1 MLPAILSSFVIPL
14 LPQDLQLFK
23 IGILAFGSGLL
34 MLTFSG
40 TQIEGNP
47 YTIMMTSGNYRKML
61 NEWYLYLTSKDK
73 SSMQKTECTQLYYS
87 RCLFHSWCMFTS
99 LYQPVCKNVFDLDSN
114 DHIYHFFF
122 LLKFTMPRRRIN
134 KTSKQ
139 HVC

>member
-61 NEWYLYLTSKDK
+61 NEWYLYLTSK
-73 SSMQKTECTQLYYS
+73 
-87 RCLFHSWCMFTS
+87 R
-99 LYQPVCKNVFDLDSN
+99 
-114 DHIYHFFF
+114 
-122 LLKFTMPRRRIN
+122 
-134 KTSKQ
+134 
-139 HVC
+139 